1 MMTFVL
7 NVSNNNSKHDEFSI
21 KDIEVS
27 VDTEKQNWFKRT
39 HVGKFLGIENIRT
52 SLNDLDN
59 CEMLTRQEL
68 VPTRRGTPGWSG
80 PKDQQNKVDKFLSF
94 FGLMYVTVNSKKDKG
109 KTLKEHIL
117 KGIVPHGL
125 DAKIEGLQEKHRQ
138 AIKGKDVTIALLND
152 NLQNREYENVGL
164 QG

>member
-1 MMTFVL
+1 MTFVL
-7 NVSNNNSKHDEFSI
+7 NVSNDNSKHDEFSI

-39 HVGKFLGIENIRT
+39 HVGKFLGIETIRT

-125 DAKIEGLQEKHRQ
+125 DANIEGLQEKHRH
-138 AIKGKDVTIALLND
+138 AIKGKM
-152 NLQNREYENVGL
+152 
-164 QG
+164 